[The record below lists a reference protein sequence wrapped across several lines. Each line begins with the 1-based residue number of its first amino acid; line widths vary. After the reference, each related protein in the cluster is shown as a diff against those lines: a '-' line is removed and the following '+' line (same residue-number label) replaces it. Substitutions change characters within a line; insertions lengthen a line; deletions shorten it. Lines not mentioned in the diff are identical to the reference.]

1 MKPNVTAPRGRA
13 VQTWHHDPAPFSHA
27 AMARTIEFIMYHPPL
42 GPGAIRT
49 TMNKTQRW
57 TGACSAQPR
66 MDMATKNVRRST
78 RALETRT
85 ANQQNLPARDRPIVT
100 INLAVFVPSYQVLY
114 RLSPRCC
121 LNQMNGSAK
130 GSRAR
135 SEYAHHAA
143 PSTKTSYGSCS
154 DDFRTITRDERLS
167 REAKCLSAQPL

>member
-121 LNQMNGSAK
+121 MLHHQQRHLTAAALMTFEQSLETSDYPEKRSASVR
-130 GSRAR
+130 SRYDHMLACVHV
-135 SEYAHHAA
+135 SVM
-143 PSTKTSYGSCS
+143 
-154 DDFRTITRDERLS
+154 
-167 REAKCLSAQPL
+167 